1 MGRRIK
7 LKLLRTAK
15 DLNQIE
21 MAAKIGVSRM
31 TYANI
36 ENGTRYGSSE
46 FWEKFQ
52 RAFGI
57 PDSEMWGYINDG
69 AKHGNK
75 VD

>member
-52 RAFGI
+52 RAFNI
-57 PDSEMWGYINDG
+57 PDSEMWGFVNDEK
-69 AKHGNK
+69 ANGNK
-75 VD
+75 AD